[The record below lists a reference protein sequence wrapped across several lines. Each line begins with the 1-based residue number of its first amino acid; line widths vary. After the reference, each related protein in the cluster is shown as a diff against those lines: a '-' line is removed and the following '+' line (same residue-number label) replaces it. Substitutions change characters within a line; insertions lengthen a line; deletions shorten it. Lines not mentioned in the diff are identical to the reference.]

1 MTIGKS
7 LLLAPYL
14 MAVMLK
20 EGSDIPTDEWYE
32 KAEAIRKKQTGQTIT
47 EEKGVTRIWNTN

>member
-1 MTIGKS
+1 MTVGKS
-7 LLLAPYL
+7 ILLAPYL
-14 MAVMLK
+14 MAVLIE

-32 KAEAIRKKQTGQTIT
+32 KAELLRKKKTGQTIT